1 MSVPPQELLV
11 WLEQQDTAY
20 IAFLCIAIVV
30 LLAVPA
36 LFLMST

>member
-11 WLEQQDTAY
+11 FLEQQDTGY
-20 IAFLCIAIVV
+20 IACLFIVIVV